1 MLEVCE
7 RQLETFRDRERPRE
21 RESRIPSPWGAL
33 VVGGIKTVPHALEK
47 KSKNSR
53 DGLAINLK
61 IRSNHRALNP
71 TIP

>member
-7 RQLETFRDRERPRE
+7 RQLETFRDRERQRETERE

-47 KSKNSR
+47 KSKI
-53 DGLAINLK
+53 LEMAW
-61 IRSNHRALNP
+61 P
-71 TIP
+71 